1 MEYLSLSR
9 RRERV
14 GISSHWGNV
23 NGSRKRLRKLEWNAD
38 KKNVKVFYIASLR
51 GSNVTL
57 QYIRARERAWKS
69 RL

>member
-9 RRERV
+9 RRETV
-14 GISSHWGNV
+14 GTSSHWGN
-23 NGSRKRLRKLEWNAD
+23 GSRTRLRKLDWNAN
-38 KKNVKVFYIASLR
+38 KKNVKVIYIASLR
-51 GSNVTL
+51 GSKVTL